1 MSASLANGGG
11 PGPAAFRP
19 RVLFF
24 VEGFTDIRFL
34 LGLHEVVDLTVA
46 VPASPYR
53 ASGLHAR
60 VRESGAALRV
70 EEIPGGRWAFQG
82 RSLAYLWKR
91 APEHHVILAQEVL
104 RGALNAGL
112 VGRCRGVPV
121 VTCTAIAPREYF
133 ACRRERGQISAWK
146 WWVGDTAIRFL
157 LATNGRLATRC
168 LAMGPYLLEVAAR
181 SCARVGLFHY
191 YGVDTAYYQPVSPQ
205 EKRALRARLGLPA
218 DRYIIFLS
226 SRISHEK
233 DPETVLRAASLAR
246 QQGLPVLLLNLGGG
260 YQDFLRL
267 AESLQLPGVRDW
279 LVARPAAHPTKE
291 LAAYYQ
297 SADLVAQASLSEGAG
312 LSPLEGLACGVP
324 AVATAVGGLG
334 RILRGHA
341 RLVDRRDAA
350 AMARAFLDLS
360 AHPEAAREEALR
372 GRAFVERE
380 WESRRGFNLLRDQLV
395 EAIPASRRNLVL
407 TSPST

>member
-1 MSASLANGGG
+1 MSASPAGGSG
-11 PGPAAFRP
+11 FSTAAFRP

-53 ASGLHAR
+53 ASGLRER
-60 VRESGAALRV
+60 VQESGVTLRV
-70 EEIPGGRWAFQG
+70 DEIPGGRLAFQF
-82 RSLAYLWKR
+82 RSLAYLLKR
-91 APEHHVILAQEVL
+91 APQHHVILAQEVL
-104 RGALNAGL
+104 RGALNASL
-112 VGRCRGVPV
+112 AGRCRGVPV

-146 WWVGDTAIRFL
+146 WWLGDAAIRTL
-157 LATNGRLATRC
+157 LALNGRLATRC

-181 SCARVGLFHY
+181 SCPRVGLFHY
-191 YGVDTAYYQPVSPQ
+191 YGVDTSYYQPVSPQ
-205 EKRALRARLGLPA
+205 EKQALRARLGLPM
-218 DRYIIFLS
+218 DRFIVFLS

-267 AESLQLPGVRDW
+267 AESLGLPGLSDW
-279 LVARPAAHPTKE
+279 LLARPAAHPTKE

-297 SADLVAQASLSEGAG
+297 SADAVAQASLSEGAG

-334 RILRGHA
+334 RILHGQA
-341 RLVDRRDAA
+341 RLVDRRDAE
-350 AMARAFLDLS
+350 AMAREFLDLA

-372 GRAFVERE
+372 GRAFVQRE
-380 WESRRGFNLLRDQLV
+380 WESRRGFALLRDQLI
-395 EAIPASRRNLVL
+395 EAIPAARRAAA
-407 TSPST
+407 STTPPA